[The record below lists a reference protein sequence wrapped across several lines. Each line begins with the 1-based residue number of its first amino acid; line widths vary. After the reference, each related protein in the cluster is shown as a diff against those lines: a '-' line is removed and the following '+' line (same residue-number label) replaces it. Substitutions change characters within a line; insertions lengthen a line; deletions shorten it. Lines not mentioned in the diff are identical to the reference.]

1 VKNAFIFLHRK
12 KKGYNKNLFPNP
24 FSMATLS
31 PRKKRFLIALPLGVV
46 AGLICTWLASSS
58 APDIWGTALMWTI
71 ILNRWTIGL
80 VVAFAGVYMR
90 HPVFDFRIPPYFR
103 GFML

>member
-1 VKNAFIFLHRK
+1 MHRK